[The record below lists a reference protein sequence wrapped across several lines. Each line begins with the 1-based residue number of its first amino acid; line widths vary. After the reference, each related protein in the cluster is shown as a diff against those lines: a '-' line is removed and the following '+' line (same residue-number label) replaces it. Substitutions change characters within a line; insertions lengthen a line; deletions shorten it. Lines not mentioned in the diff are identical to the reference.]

1 MGWLQDELIQYLI
14 RCIKLL
20 MEGFQ
25 LGCGLHFSAS
35 QCGEVIYCPGCRL
48 LLIHELIDRILSYFL
63 VKVDSCRG

>member
-35 QCGEVIYCPGCRL
+35 QCGEVI
-48 LLIHELIDRILSYFL
+48 DRILSYTL
-63 VKVDSCRG
+63 LLLSS